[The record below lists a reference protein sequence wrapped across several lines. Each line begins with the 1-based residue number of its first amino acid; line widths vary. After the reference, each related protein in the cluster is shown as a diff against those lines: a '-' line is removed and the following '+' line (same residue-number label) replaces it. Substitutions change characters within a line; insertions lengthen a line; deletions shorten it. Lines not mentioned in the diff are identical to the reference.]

1 MLNLHLQGE
10 ITKSMW
16 KKIKSWFSQ
25 QSKEKKEIA
34 LASYKPFAL
43 VVIGEEMEEELRRMK
58 ICDFLSW
65 LRVEDRKMLRMKS
78 NGNKKRN

>member
-1 MLNLHLQGE
+1 
-10 ITKSMW
+10 MW
-16 KKIKSWFSQ
+16 KKIKSWFRPK
-25 QSKEKKEIA
+25 SKENKEIA